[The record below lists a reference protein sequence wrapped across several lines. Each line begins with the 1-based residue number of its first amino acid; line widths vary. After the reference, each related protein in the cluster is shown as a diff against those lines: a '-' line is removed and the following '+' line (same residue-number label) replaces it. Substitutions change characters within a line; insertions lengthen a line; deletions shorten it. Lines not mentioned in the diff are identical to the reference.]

1 MRLTG
6 IYVLENAWWESG
18 NPATLN
24 AKNSVAEWSWE
35 SHFPMVSQ
43 RQEGV
48 GVGACENGK
57 GCGRTQDSAAGELDL
72 YPGSTNVNVSQ
83 SLTEPAAVYQLQYKV
98 ISVTPTGYEEH

>member
-18 NPATLN
+18 NPSTLN

-35 SHFPMVSQ
+35 SHFPVVSQ

-48 GVGACENGK
+48 GVGACENGED
-57 GCGRTQDSAAGELDL
+57 CGRTQDSVAGL

-83 SLTEPAAVYQLQYKV
+83 SLLSQLRFTQLQYKV